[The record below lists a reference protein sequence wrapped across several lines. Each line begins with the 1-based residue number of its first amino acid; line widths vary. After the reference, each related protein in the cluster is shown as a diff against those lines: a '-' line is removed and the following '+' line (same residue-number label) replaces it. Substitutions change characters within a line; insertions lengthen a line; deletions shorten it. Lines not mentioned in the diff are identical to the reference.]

1 MTSQPKTMFEKDYQQ
16 PDYFY
21 EKIDLYFSIFDDKT
35 LVTQKAKLFRNPKA
49 QSQTI
54 FLNGDNLKLLT
65 LRMNGMDLKANQYK
79 LENESLTIFNAQKDV
94 DLEIVTEIYP
104 HLNTALEGLYQSGSM
119 LCTQNEPEGFRKIT
133 YYIDRPDNMAKF
145 TTTVE
150 ADKKKYPYLLSN
162 GNDVLRKDLGT
173 RHLVKW
179 EDPFKKPS
187 YLFAL
192 VAGDFDLLE
201 DFYTTMSGRK
211 VKLQIFVDKGDLD
224 KSQHAMDSLKKSMK
238 WDEDTFGL
246 EYDLDIYMIVAVSS
260 FNMGAMENKGLNI
273 FNSAYVLANPKTAT
287 DSDFENIEGV
297 IGHEYFHNWT
307 GNRVTCRDWFQLTL
321 KEGLTV
327 FRDQEFSADMNSRG
341 VKRISDITQLRN
353 RQFPE
358 DASPMAHPI
367 KPPSYIEINNF
378 YTPTVYEKGA
388 EVIRMIETLIGKDNF
403 KKGMKKYFELF
414 DGQAVTTEDFVRS
427 MEIASG
433 VDLSQF
439 KRWYHQAGTPV
450 INIHENYDEAQKT
463 YTFEVEQSCPATPE
477 SKTKEPFHMP
487 LKLAL
492 FSAEGTLLEDKLIE
506 LKEKKMVHKFTN
518 ITSKPILSFNR
529 NFSAPIKTNFEQ
541 SQKDLL
547 KLYAFD
553 TDAFNR
559 YEAGQKIMQK
569 IIFDS
574 IKSKNI
580 DCPDFV
586 SALRAILKDQKIDMA
601 FKSDLLR
608 LTGEAELN
616 DLLTV
621 PDYDGVHE
629 ARESLLKSLALN
641 LKNDLLT
648 VYQEL
653 KHDTY
658 DSSFKGVGR
667 RALKNQCLYILTHL
681 KDSEIEK
688 LCMNQFE
695 KADNMTDQISALRFL
710 CNLETNLKDS
720 ALDSFYKQWS
730 HERLVIDKWF
740 AVQAT
745 SKLPG
750 TLDQVKKLLNHP
762 EFTLKVPNRFR
773 SLVNNF
779 AVGNLYH
786 FHKLDGSGYQFTADR
801 VIEMDRLNPQVSAR
815 LVNYSFTAIKRL
827 DEVRKKLAT
836 KELKRI
842 LDSGNL
848 SKDTFEIVSKNL
860 GE

>member
-1 MTSQPKTMFEKDYQQ
+1 MFEKDYQA

-35 LVTQKAKLFRNPKA
+35 IVTQKARLFKNPKKEGH
-49 QSQTI
+49 SI
-54 FLNGDNLKLLT
+54 YLNGDNLKLLT
-65 LRMNGMDLKANQYK
+65 IRMNGMDLKPNQYK
-79 LENESLTIFNAQKDV
+79 LDPESLTILNAQRDV
-94 DLEIVTEIYP
+94 ELEIVTEIYP

-162 GNDVLRKDLGT
+162 GNDVLRKDLGN

-224 KSQHAMDSLKKSMK
+224 KSEHAMESLKKSMK

-341 VKRISDITQLRN
+341 VKRINDIIQLRN

-388 EVIRMIETLIGKDNF
+388 EVIRMIESLIGKSNF

-414 DGQAVTTEDFVRS
+414 DGQAVTTEDFVHS
-427 MEIASG
+427 MELASG
-433 VDLSQF
+433 IDLTQF
-439 KRWYHQAGTPV
+439 KLWYHQAGTP
-450 INIHENYDEAQKT
+450 ILNLHENYDESEKS
-463 YTFEVEQSCPATPE
+463 YTLTIEQDCPATPE
-477 SKTKEPFHMP
+477 SKQKNPFHMP

-492 FSAEGTLLEDKLIE
+492 FSEKGHLLSEKLIE
-506 LKEKKMVHKFTN
+506 VKERKTIEKFSN
-518 ITSKPILSFNR
+518 LPNKPILSFNR
-529 NFSAPIKTNFEQ
+529 NFSAPVKFNFEQ
-541 SQKDLL
+541 NLNDLL
-547 KLYAFD
+547 RLYAFD
-553 TDAFNR
+553 TDSFNR

-574 IKSKNI
+574 INRTDIQCSDFIDALKNVI
-580 DCPDFV
+580 Q
-586 SALRAILKDQKIDMA
+586 DQTIDMA
-601 FKSDLLR
+601 YKSELLR

-616 DLLTV
+616 DLLPT
-621 PDYDGVHE
+621 PNYDGVHF
-629 ARESLLKSLALN
+629 AREVLLKTIALN
-641 LKNDLLT
+641 LKNDLLN
-648 VYQEL
+648 VYQDL
-653 KHDTY
+653 KHDRY

-667 RALKNQCLYILTHL
+667 RALKNQCLFILSHL

-688 LCMNQFE
+688 ICMNQFE
-695 KADNMTDQISALRFL
+695 KADNMTDQISALRIL

-720 ALDSFYKQWS
+720 ALGSFYKQWS

-750 TLDQVKKLLNHP
+750 TLARVEKLLSHP

-779 AVGNLYH
+779 AVGNLFH
-786 FHKLDGSGYQFTADR
+786 FHQLDGSGYKFTADR

-827 DEVRKKLAT
+827 DPTRKALAT

>member
-1 MTSQPKTMFEKDYQQ
+1 
-16 PDYFY
+16 
-21 EKIDLYFSIFDDKT
+21 
-35 LVTQKAKLFRNPKA
+35 
-49 QSQTI
+49 
-54 FLNGDNLKLLT
+54 
-65 LRMNGMDLKANQYK
+65 
-79 LENESLTIFNAQKDV
+79 
-94 DLEIVTEIYP
+94 
-104 HLNTALEGLYQSGSM
+104 
-119 LCTQNEPEGFRKIT
+119 
-133 YYIDRPDNMAKF
+133 
-145 TTTVE
+145 
-150 ADKKKYPYLLSN
+150 
-162 GNDVLRKDLGT
+162 
-173 RHLVKW
+173 
-179 EDPFKKPS
+179 
-187 YLFAL
+187 
-192 VAGDFDLLE
+192 
-201 DFYTTMSGRK
+201 
-211 VKLQIFVDKGDLD
+211 
-224 KSQHAMDSLKKSMK
+224 
-238 WDEDTFGL
+238 
-246 EYDLDIYMIVAVSS
+246 
-260 FNMGAMENKGLNI
+260 
-273 FNSAYVLANPKTAT
+273 
-287 DSDFENIEGV
+287 
-297 IGHEYFHNWT
+297 
-307 GNRVTCRDWFQLTL
+307 
-321 KEGLTV
+321 
-327 FRDQEFSADMNSRG
+327 
-341 VKRISDITQLRN
+341 
-353 RQFPE
+353 
-358 DASPMAHPI
+358 
-367 KPPSYIEINNF
+367 
-378 YTPTVYEKGA
+378 
-388 EVIRMIETLIGKDNF
+388 
-403 KKGMKKYFELF
+403 
-414 DGQAVTTEDFVRS
+414 
-427 MEIASG
+427 
-433 VDLSQF
+433 
-439 KRWYHQAGTPV
+439 
-450 INIHENYDEAQKT
+450 
-463 YTFEVEQSCPATPE
+463 
-477 SKTKEPFHMP
+477 
-487 LKLAL
+487 
-492 FSAEGTLLEDKLIE
+492 LLEDKLIE
-506 LKEKKMVHKFTN
+506 LKEKKMVHQFTN

-580 DCPDFV
+580 DSPDFV

>member
-1 MTSQPKTMFEKDYQQ
+1 
-16 PDYFY
+16 
-21 EKIDLYFSIFDDKT
+21 
-35 LVTQKAKLFRNPKA
+35 
-49 QSQTI
+49 
-54 FLNGDNLKLLT
+54 
-65 LRMNGMDLKANQYK
+65 
-79 LENESLTIFNAQKDV
+79 
-94 DLEIVTEIYP
+94 
-104 HLNTALEGLYQSGSM
+104 
-119 LCTQNEPEGFRKIT
+119 
-133 YYIDRPDNMAKF
+133 
-145 TTTVE
+145 
-150 ADKKKYPYLLSN
+150 
-162 GNDVLRKDLGT
+162 
-173 RHLVKW
+173 
-179 EDPFKKPS
+179 
-187 YLFAL
+187 
-192 VAGDFDLLE
+192 
-201 DFYTTMSGRK
+201 
-211 VKLQIFVDKGDLD
+211 
-224 KSQHAMDSLKKSMK
+224 
-238 WDEDTFGL
+238 
-246 EYDLDIYMIVAVSS
+246 
-260 FNMGAMENKGLNI
+260 
-273 FNSAYVLANPKTAT
+273 
-287 DSDFENIEGV
+287 
-297 IGHEYFHNWT
+297 
-307 GNRVTCRDWFQLTL
+307 
-321 KEGLTV
+321 
-327 FRDQEFSADMNSRG
+327 MNSRG

-403 KKGMKKYFELF
+403 KKGMKKYFELY
-414 DGQAVTTEDFVRS
+414 DGQAVTTEDFVHS
-427 MEIASG
+427 MELASG
-433 VDLSQF
+433 FDLSHF

-450 INIHENYDEAQKT
+450 LNVHENYDEKNKT
-463 YTFEVEQSCPATPE
+463 YTLDVEQTCPATPE
-477 SKTKEPFHMP
+477 SQNKDPFHMP

-492 FSAEGTLLEDKLIE
+492 FHSNGTLLEEKLIE
-506 LKEKKMVHKFTN
+506 LKEKKISHQFTN
-518 ITSKPILSFNR
+518 ISSKPILSFNR

-541 SQKDLL
+541 SQSDLL

-553 TDAFNR
+553 TDSFNR

-574 IKSKNI
+574 IKSKEVHS
-580 DCPDFV
+580 PDFV
-586 SALRAILKDQKIDMA
+586 HALQEILKDQKIDMA

-608 LTGEAELN
+608 ITGEAELN
-616 DLLTV
+616 DLLSI
-621 PDYDGVHE
+621 PDYDGVHH
-629 ARESLLKSLALN
+629 ARESLLNSLALN
-641 LKNDLLT
+641 LKNDLFK

-653 KHDTY
+653 KNDTY

-667 RALKNQCLYILTHL
+667 RALKNQCLYILSHI

-695 KADNMTDQISALRFL
+695 KADNMTDQISALKFM
-710 CNLETNLKDS
+710 CNLETNLKDA

-750 TLDQVKKLLNHP
+750 TLERVKKLLSHP

-779 AVGNLYH
+779 AVSNLYH
-786 FHKLDGSGYQFTADR
+786 FHQLDGTGYKFTADR

-827 DEVRKKLAT
+827 DPIRKELAS